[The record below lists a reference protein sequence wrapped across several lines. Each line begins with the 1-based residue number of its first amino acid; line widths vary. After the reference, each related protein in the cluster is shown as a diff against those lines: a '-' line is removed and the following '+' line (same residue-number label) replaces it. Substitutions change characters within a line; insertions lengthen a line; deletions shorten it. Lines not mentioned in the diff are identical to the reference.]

1 MKCNCEGIPSAGTGH
16 RLGKSLEERLYR
28 FYQLMA
34 KNDARGT
41 ARSLPITASGRRR
54 SSMRGSRLVAF
65 GCNPR
70 CVRAVPTYAAPA
82 VRPGVTAS
90 ESPRHVRSGDP
101 YLPGSEG
108 RVVIGVS
115 GPIAA
120 GKTTVCRYLEHKG
133 FSYARFSAV
142 IDEMLR
148 QAGLPIDRPHQ
159 QAMGEQVNRSPG
171 QRWLC
176 QELMKRIPEDA
187 GEVVIDGLRFPEDH
201 SFLVERFGT
210 RFLHLHVSVP
220 RDTREKRYIHVGGTA
235 EDFQAAERASTESK
249 HDRMAALAHVIV
261 ANGANLTH
269 LWRRVDRI
277 IRAARPDLGGLLC
290 R

>member
-1 MKCNCEGIPSAGTGH
+1 MT
-16 RLGKSLEERLYR
+16 
-28 FYQLMA
+28 
-34 KNDARGT
+34 
-41 ARSLPITASGRRR
+41 
-54 SSMRGSRLVAF
+54 V
-65 GCNPR
+65 
-70 CVRAVPTYAAPA
+70 PA
-82 VRPGVTAS
+82 VRTDVTAS
-90 ESPRHVRSGDP
+90 ESPHHVRSSEP

-108 RVVIGVS
+108 RAVIGVS

-142 IDEMLR
+142 IDEMLS

-201 SFLVERFGT
+201 LFLVERFWHSLSTFARLGST
-210 RFLHLHVSVP
+210 RYSEDTLHSCRRHRRRFPGCRESVNG
-220 RDTREKRYIHVGGTA
+220 VTA
-235 EDFQAAERASTESK
+235 RSD
-249 HDRMAALAHVIV
+249 
-261 ANGANLTH
+261 
-269 LWRRVDRI
+269 
-277 IRAARPDLGGLLC
+277 GGLGARDRRKRSQSGSLMETS
-290 R
+290 